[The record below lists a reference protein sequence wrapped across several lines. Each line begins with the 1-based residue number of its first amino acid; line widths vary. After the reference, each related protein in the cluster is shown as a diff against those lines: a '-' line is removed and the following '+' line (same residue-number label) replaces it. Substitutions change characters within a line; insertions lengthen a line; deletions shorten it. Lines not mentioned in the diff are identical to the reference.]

1 MRDLA
6 TERLLAVGVRRRSE
20 RCFDGI
26 EQVIQFLRW
35 NCLLVAGALRVDH
48 EIDRRDPDDRLAVG
62 VGLCALAGLHLEE
75 RWPRFRRDLLWHSP
89 SARDGGEFRAEG
101 GLERSKERRVD
112 LFAGN
117 VHLERTSCLSEC
129 RVRQTLF
136 LGVYTSIT
144 LTRTETKT
152 VIIGTLVALLVGLV
166 IVFFPKFQYV
176 DQRQAIAVGDGYFS
190 RLKQGE
196 VDDAFAMYTDGFIE
210 KVGEKWREVIR
221 QLQQQGG
228 GILDFRFLR
237 SRVVPFVVNKSST
250 VPCVF
255 VQYKVTREKLSSEDG
270 LIICPHQRGEA
281 WAIAGH
287 EIIRKDTGQ
296 RLSAGL
302 TFQEKTI
309 IQVPHSSSK

>member
-1 MRDLA
+1 M
-6 TERLLAVGVRRRSE
+6 
-20 RCFDGI
+20 
-26 EQVIQFLRW
+26 
-35 NCLLVAGALRVDH
+35 
-48 EIDRRDPDDRLAVG
+48 
-62 VGLCALAGLHLEE
+62 
-75 RWPRFRRDLLWHSP
+75 
-89 SARDGGEFRAEG
+89 
-101 GLERSKERRVD
+101 
-112 LFAGN
+112 
-117 VHLERTSCLSEC
+117 
-129 RVRQTLF
+129 
-136 LGVYTSIT
+136 
-144 LTRTETKT
+144 TRTETKT

-210 KVGEKWREVIR
+210 KVGEQWRGVVT

-250 VPCVF
+250 VPCVL
-255 VQYKVTREKLSSEDG
+255 VQYEVTRKNLSSEEG
-270 LIICPHQRGEA
+270 LIVCPHQRA
-281 WAIAGH
+281 DVWAIAGH
-287 EIIRKDTGQ
+287 QIIRKDTGQ

-302 TFQEKTI
+302 TFQEKAI